1 MVRPCSKN
9 GRRKIAQN
17 SIEVEDKTKE
27 SMKKTEEKLDGRNKE
42 GHNRK
47 KPKGSSVGRQK
58 AMESRCRTTY
68 IYICL
73 LHVLASTW
81 PSSGRSPTKEYNNG
95 RFCYRCTYV
104 ESKHTMSPIK
114 IVKNNENTDSLRIL
128 CI

>member
-68 IYICL
+68 IYIYAFYMFWPLHGHPQGGLQQRSTIMADSVIDVHMWSQNTQCL
-73 LHVLASTW
+73 Q
-81 PSSGRSPTKEYNNG
+81 
-95 RFCYRCTYV
+95 
-104 ESKHTMSPIK
+104 
-114 IVKNNENTDSLRIL
+114 
-128 CI
+128 